1 MADSVLLQ
9 KIVNTNLD
17 FVITDI
23 LPLIEKDYARV
34 SATEVV
40 ERLKATVVAV
50 TDDVPGNKEQLNYI
64 WGSLTSDP
72 QIAEAFRAALLEAIS
87 KIDDA
92 KVQAGLSLLILP
104 VTKTLVAV
112 TDQVKPDGEQLKQIW
127 KDFVESPEFL
137 AFLFSNIEWV
147 LGKVIKDKNALAWIV
162 KLINVFLPK

>member
-1 MADSVLLQ
+1 MADQILLQ

-50 TDDVPGNKEQLNYI
+50 TDDVAGNKEQLNFI

-72 QIAEAFRAALLEAIS
+72 QIAESFRAALLEAIA

-112 TDQVKPDGEQLKQIW
+112 TDSVKPDGEQLKQIW
-127 KDFVESPEFL
+127 KEFVESPEFL
-137 AFLFSNIEWV
+137 AFLFSNVEWV
-147 LGKVIKDKNALAWIV
+147 LGKVIKDKNALAWIT